1 MLKKIVTGMLGL
13 AIGLGL
19 AAPAHAETT
28 PAAAGTP
35 GDPSGIGSLIDAVA
49 TGQLAHDRIPGAA
62 VVVVRNGRQ
71 VFAKGYGVADVATG
85 APVGAAA
92 FTPGARSYRRRPAR
106 SCPPRPRRP
115 W

>member
-28 PAAAGTP
+28 PAAGTP
-35 GDPSGIGSLIDAVA
+35 VDPSDIGSLIDAVV

-85 APVGAAA
+85 TRLMP
-92 FTPGARSYRRRPAR
+92 TRPSSSPAR
-106 SCPPRPRRP
+106 WPSSSPRPPLRS
-115 W
+115 

>member
-35 GDPSGIGSLIDAVA
+35 GDPFRHR
-49 TGQLAHDRIPGAA
+49 LADR
-62 VVVVRNGRQ
+62 RRR
-71 VFAKGYGVADVATG
+71 DRATG
-85 APVGAAA
+85 A
-92 FTPGARSYRRRPAR
+92 RLD
-106 SCPPRPRRP
+106 PRGRGGGRAER
-115 W
+115 